1 MSETVKDAGSRPEV
15 TRMVT
20 RGVMRLFRTQG
31 EACLDELTL
40 KTGRRV
46 DVMALDRKG
55 RFTAIEVK
63 SSREDFR
70 VDEKWQDYLP
80 FCDLFYFAVSPEF
93 PLELLPEDVGLII
106 ADAYG
111 AEVIRPATPGEMNPS
126 RRKALTL
133 RFARKSA
140 DRLMREL
147 DPGLKAL
154 LRE

>member
-1 MSETVKDAGSRPEV
+1 MSDEMTESQARPEV

-20 RGVMRLFRTQG
+20 RGVIRLFRRQG

-55 RFTAIEVK
+55 KFTAIEVK
-63 SSREDFR
+63 SSREDFQ
-70 VDEKWQDYLP
+70 VDEKWQEYLP

-106 ADAYG
+106 ADAFGG
-111 AEVIRPATPGEMNPS
+111 AILREPVCEKLVAA
-126 RRKALTL
+126 RRKAVTL
-133 RFARKSA
+133 RFARLAAS
-140 DRLMREL
+140 RLCQ
-147 DPGLKAL
+147 PVIA
-154 LRE
+154 